1 MDVIDIENLDKSLPI
16 SKGDRI
22 VVINNID
29 LTELLNTDSAIKIL
43 RSVRD
48 APEDFIQLVI
58 SRPIELTEVTL
69 FRSSKGFGFT
79 IGGGIGDECIPGDN
93 NIYVTRVDQGGVADI
108 DGRIQPGYRLVA
120 IKEFPSVEKD
130 FCLNNCTHKEA
141 VDAIKRCKDKLVLL
155 VAKTHFIEF
164 EHEDDSSSD
173 FEHIENVETSEIESD
188 QEPYL
193 NTNRC
198 ESNLFED
205 TPEDN
210 AEYESKDDSN
220 NEVSDDKDENP
231 ALAIEGSSIQRQE
244 PKRSYVLLDSLHT
257 TLKGIFKLIICV
269 MLIQYFRTKY
279 AHHNPEDVA
288 MIHDLESRLESLTL
302 EFNGKLNEMEKYA
315 DKFKKQS
322 ISDVAM
328 IQNLEQRLEN
338 IRLYYDRK
346 LAEMDKY
353 AYKLMKQFDEAD
365 RNLIESQDEV
375 LRLIHEREQLKK
387 ENLALQES
395 NELLENLVNQKE
407 EEIDAITDQHNNCE
421 AKTEL
426 LEDEYFR
433 QFLALEEEKLLIKE
447 EFDRD
452 LERLQEELLA
462 NQEKEKHYM
471 AFIENLQN
479 SVLNARAQ
487 IIN

>member
-1 MDVIDIENLDKSLPI
+1 
-16 SKGDRI
+16 
-22 VVINNID
+22 
-29 LTELLNTDSAIKIL
+29 
-43 RSVRD
+43 
-48 APEDFIQLVI
+48 
-58 SRPIELTEVTL
+58 
-69 FRSSKGFGFT
+69 
-79 IGGGIGDECIPGDN
+79 
-93 NIYVTRVDQGGVADI
+93 
-108 DGRIQPGYRLVA
+108 
-120 IKEFPSVEKD
+120 
-130 FCLNNCTHKEA
+130 
-141 VDAIKRCKDKLVLL
+141 
-155 VAKTHFIEF
+155 
-164 EHEDDSSSD
+164 
-173 FEHIENVETSEIESD
+173 
-188 QEPYL
+188 
-193 NTNRC
+193 
-198 ESNLFED
+198 
-205 TPEDN
+205 
-210 AEYESKDDSN
+210 
-220 NEVSDDKDENP
+220 
-231 ALAIEGSSIQRQE
+231 
-244 PKRSYVLLDSLHT
+244 
-257 TLKGIFKLIICV
+257 
-269 MLIQYFRTKY
+269 MLIQYFCTKY